1 LGWIGSGAVTEE
13 TRRDRKWAIEPNSTD
28 VHRRR
33 NVSKAFA
40 LKIALLQVL
49 VDAWFARDCPKPHP
63 ENDPWKR

>member
-1 LGWIGSGAVTEE
+1 MGTGRSSRTVPMRIGA
-13 TRRDRKWAIEPNSTD
+13 AA
-28 VHRRR
+28 
-33 NVSKAFA
+33 VSKAFA